1 MEGFCHPRRE
11 PTTSATS
18 TRKQA
23 TKSMRRAVE
32 ATPGAQCRATTR
44 APPDSAKRPVKQART
59 GKNPDFR
66 ALLQLSVRSPPTSLD
81 AWRSRCSPGLFPLRG
96 LPTQSLDSRP
106 PLMCFPLGPDLPPK
120 KQNKTDQ
127 RHSRVSIR
135 SGLGTTPKTHPSL
148 PEVCHLVRMPPNSL
162 RFNPAS

>member
-44 APPDSAKRPVKQART
+44 APPDSAKRPVKQAQT
-59 GKNPDFR
+59 GKNPDSR
-66 ALLQLSVRSPPTSLD
+66 ALLQLSVRSSPTSLD

-96 LPTQSLDSRP
+96 LPTRSLDSRP
-106 PLMCFPLGPDLPPK
+106 PLVCFPHDLDKPPK
-120 KQNKTDQ
+120 KPVNAVK

-135 SGLGTTPKTHPSL
+135 PSLGMTPKTHPSL
-148 PEVCHLVRMPPNSL
+148 PEVSHLVRMPSNSL
-162 RFNPAS
+162 RFVPAS